1 MSETPTGPPPPP
13 PSGPPSEP
21 PGGPASGPPT
31 DASPADTSVAP
42 PTSAAPASPAAG
54 GLVGGRYQ
62 LGELLGRGGMAEV
75 RKGHDTRLGRVV
87 AIKRLRTDLASD
99 PTFQARFRREA
110 QSAASLNHPAIVAV
124 YDTGEEPASDGSDT
138 MQPYIVM
145 EYVAGRTLRDIL
157 REGRKILP
165 ERALEI
171 TSGVLSA
178 LDYSHRAGI
187 IHRDIKPGNVM
198 LTPSGDV
205 KVMDFGIARAMSDSH
220 TMTQTAAVVGTAQY
234 LSPEQARG
242 ETVDSRS
249 DVYSAGC
256 LLYELLTGRPPFV
269 GDSPVAVAY
278 QHVREPARPPSDH
291 DTDLPPAVDAI
302 VMKSLAKRLEDRYQS
317 AAAMRADIE
326 RYLAGRPVQA
336 PVPAPVPVV
345 APVPLPDDTS
355 TAVRPTVPPVDEDE
369 EDWDRDRGG
378 PRVLVL
384 VLLVLLILA
393 LIAGAWI
400 ALRSNLFE
408 SAPDQVQVPNLIGM
422 TEEQAR
428 SAIGDAG
435 LSVDEPPD
443 FQPDETAKSGEVID
457 QDPNRDQYVDPG
469 TAVHLT
475 ISSGLPQVQVPFL
488 VGSTQEEAR
497 NKLRNAK
504 LDPQFQS
511 VESDEPQG
519 QVLQTSPEAGT
530 QVAQGTTVTVT
541 ISKGPHNVPNVVG
554 LNRSDA
560 IKQIVDAGF
569 KYDVRGDPKST
580 EPKGTVTDQ
589 LPPGGQPQPQGT
601 TIVLFVSTYEP
612 PPPPPP
618 SETPTE
624 TPTQVP
630 PTTPPPAGPQG

>member
-1 MSETPTGPPPPP
+1 
-13 PSGPPSEP
+13 
-21 PGGPASGPPT
+21 
-31 DASPADTSVAP
+31 
-42 PTSAAPASPAAG
+42 
-54 GLVGGRYQ
+54 
-62 LGELLGRGGMAEV
+62 
-75 RKGHDTRLGRVV
+75 
-87 AIKRLRTDLASD
+87 
-99 PTFQARFRREA
+99 
-110 QSAASLNHPAIVAV
+110 
-124 YDTGEEPASDGSDT
+124 
-138 MQPYIVM
+138 VM
-145 EYVAGRTLRDIL
+145 EFVAGRTLRDIL

-205 KVMDFGIARAMSDSH
+205 KVMDFGIARAMSDSN

-302 VMKSLAKRLEDRYQS
+302 VMKALAKRLEDRYQS
-317 AAAMRADIE
+317 AAAMRSDIE

-336 PVPAPVPVV
+336 PVPVPPPPTPPVP
-345 APVPLPDDTS
+345 PPTDTS
-355 TAVRPTVPPVDEDE
+355 TSMRSPIPFNDYD
-369 EDWDRDRGG
+369 DRDDYDGGRGG
-378 PRVLVL
+378 PRTAVLVLLGLLVL
-384 VLLVLLILA
+384 VLLV
-393 LIAGAWI
+393 GAYV
-400 ALRSNLFE
+400 LFKGDLFE
-408 SAPDQVQVPNLIGM
+408 SAPEQVQVPNLIGL
-422 TEEQAR
+422 TEDQAR
-428 SAIGDAG
+428 DKIGDAG
-435 LSVDEPPD
+435 LTVDEPPD
-443 FQPDETAKSGEVID
+443 FRPDQTAPNHTVLD

-475 ISSGLPQVQVPFL
+475 ISSGKPQVEVPFL
-488 VGSTQEEAR
+488 VGSTQDDAR
-497 NKLRNAK
+497 TKLRDAK
-504 LDPQFQS
+504 LVPKFDP
-511 VESDEPQG
+511 VESDLPQG
-519 QVLQTSPEAGT
+519 QVISTAPEAGT
-530 QVAQGTTVTVT
+530 EVDQQTAVTVT
-541 ISKGPHNVPNVVG
+541 ISKGPHQVPDVVG

-569 KYDVRGDPKST
+569 TYDIRGDDKST
-580 EPKGTVTDQ
+580 EPRGTVTDQ

-601 TIVLFVSTYEP
+601 LITLFVSFYEP
-612 PPPPPP
+612 PPPPPT
-618 SETPTE
+618 ETPTVPPTE
-624 TPTQVP
+624 TPTVLP
-630 PTTPPPAGPQG
+630 TGTPSAATTPRRGPRGTP

>member
-1 MSETPTGPPPPP
+1 MSETPPGPPPAPTDPPPPP
-13 PSGPPSEP
+13 P
-21 PGGPASGPPT
+21 PAS
-31 DASPADTSVAP
+31 
-42 PTSAAPASPAAG
+42 
-54 GLVGGRYQ
+54 GLVGGRYE

-124 YDTGEEPASDGSDT
+124 YDTGEEPATDGST
-138 MQPYIVM
+138 AMQPYIVM
-145 EYVAGRTLRDIL
+145 EFVAGRTLRDIL

-205 KVMDFGIARAMSDSH
+205 KVMDFGIARAMSDSN

-317 AAAMRADIE
+317 AAAMRSDIE

-336 PVPAPVPVV
+336 PVPPPSV
-345 APVPLPDDTS
+345 ATPPPPPPDDTETS
-355 TAVRPTVPPVDEDE
+355 VRPPALPREVYDDGEDY
-369 EDWDRDRGG
+369 DRGG
-378 PRVLVL
+378 PRTIVL

-393 LIAGAWI
+393 LIAGAWV
-400 ALRSNLFE
+400 ALRSDLFE
-408 SAPDQVQVPNLIGM
+408 SAPEQEQVPNLIGVS
-422 TEEQAR
+422 EDEAR
-428 SAIGDAG
+428 DAIVDAG
-435 LSVDEPPD
+435 LKVGDVSFESS
-443 FQPDETAKSGEVID
+443 ETAQQDEVID
-457 QDPNRDQYVDPG
+457 QDPVRDQYVDPG
-469 TAVHLT
+469 TSVD
-475 ISSGLPQVQVPFL
+475 IVVSSGKPMVEVPFL
-488 VGSTQEEAR
+488 VGSTQDEAR
-497 NKLRNAK
+497 NRLRNAK
-504 LDPQFQS
+504 LDPQFES
-511 VESDEPQG
+511 VKSDKEQG
-519 QVLQTSPEAGT
+519 QVLSTDPPGGQSVP
-530 QVAQGTTVTVT
+530 QGSVIAVT
-541 ISKGPHNVPNVVG
+541 ISRGPVPVPDVVG
-554 LNRSDA
+554 QNRSDA
-560 IKQIVDAGF
+560 IKLIVDAGF
-569 KYDVRGDPKST
+569 QYDIRGDDRST
-580 EPKGTVTDQ
+580 EPRGTVTDQ

-601 TIVLFVSTYEP
+601 VITLFVSTYQP
-612 PPPPPP
+612 PPPPP
-618 SETPTE
+618 TDAPTE
-624 TPTQVP
+624 EPTVL
-630 PTTPPPAGPQG
+630 PTEGPTRAGP

>member
-1 MSETPTGPPPPP
+1 MSNQPT
-13 PSGPPSEP
+13 
-21 PGGPASGPPT
+21 
-31 DASPADTSVAP
+31 
-42 PTSAAPASPAAG
+42 
-54 GLVGGRYQ
+54 LVGGRYE

-99 PTFQARFRREA
+99 ATFQARFRREA

-124 YDTGEEPASDGSDT
+124 YDTGEEPASDGSGVS
-138 MQPYIVM
+138 QPYIVM
-145 EYVAGRTLRDIL
+145 EFVAGRTLRDIL
-157 REGRKILP
+157 RDGRKILP

-205 KVMDFGIARAMSDSH
+205 KVMDFGIARAVSDASS

-302 VMKSLAKRLEDRYQS
+302 VMKALAKRLEDRYQS
-317 AAAMRADIE
+317 AAAMRSDIE

-336 PVPAPVPVV
+336 PVHMPPPPNPPEPPTSDTSTSMRP
-345 APVPLPDDTS
+345 PVPLLDDY
-355 TAVRPTVPPVDEDE
+355 DD
-369 EDWDRDRGG
+369 DDLDRRRG
-378 PRVLVL
+378 PRTSVLIL
-384 VLLVLLILA
+384 LALLVLALA
-393 LIAGAWI
+393 VGGFL
-400 ALRSNLFE
+400 LFKSDLFE
-408 SAPDQVQVPNLIGM
+408 SAPEQVQVPNVIGM
-422 TEEQAR
+422 TEDEAR
-428 SAIGDAG
+428 DAIGDAG
-435 LSVDEPPD
+435 LSVDAPD
-443 FQPDETAKSGEVID
+443 FKPDEEAANGEVID

-469 TAVHLT
+469 ASIHLT
-475 ISSGLPQVQVPFL
+475 ISSGLPQVDVPFI
-488 VGSTQEEAR
+488 VGASQDEAR
-497 NKLRNAK
+497 NQLRTAK
-504 LDPQFQS
+504 LDPQFES

-519 QVLQTSPEAGT
+519 QVLSTDP
-530 QVAQGTTVTVT
+530 QGGQPVDQGSVVTVT
-541 ISKGPHNVPNVVG
+541 ISKGPHAIPNVVG

-569 KYDVRGDPKST
+569 QYDIRGDDRST
-580 EPKGTVTDQ
+580 EPRGTVTDQ

-601 TIVLFVSTYEP
+601 TVTLFVSTYEP
-612 PPPPPP
+612 PPPPPTDTP
-618 SETPTE
+618 TVLPTPTE
-624 TPTQVP
+624 TPTVG
-630 PTTPPPAGPQG
+630 TTPRRASDLPRSLPPARTG